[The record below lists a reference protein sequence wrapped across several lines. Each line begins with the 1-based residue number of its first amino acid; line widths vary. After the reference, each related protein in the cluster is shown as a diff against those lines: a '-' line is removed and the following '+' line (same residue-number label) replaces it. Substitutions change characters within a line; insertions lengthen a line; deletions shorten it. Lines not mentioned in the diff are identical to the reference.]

1 MYIRNTA
8 NGWSVRQ
15 NPGEAGPEDGEQM
28 IRGRVEIV
36 GELGKGGL
44 GILFKC
50 RDEQGLLFAV
60 KFPKS
65 GSFTSQAMLEEE
77 ERRLVRHQGPNVVAY
92 FGRVRLA
99 NGAVGLA
106 LELMDG
112 DLTKLGRLSPEL
124 ALQYLEGVIHGLAD
138 LHRSAQGA
146 FHGDLKRA
154 NVLVKGGKA
163 KLTDFGLARGG
174 IGQTVMV
181 GPHQGGTPG
190 YFPPEGFTSQ
200 AGDMYSLGA
209 LIWASLLDQEP
220 LPQQSLSIQI
230 ANHPRLERVV
240 NRLLTQDPA
249 QRPTVFQLQQELPAL
264 RAEAKAQTAAA
275 SDPLW
280 DFLKA
285 VACVAGIV
293 WVAGAVTSK

>member
-1 MYIRNTA
+1 M
-8 NGWSVRQ
+8 
-15 NPGEAGPEDGEQM
+15 
-28 IRGRVEIV
+28 

-44 GILFKC
+44 GILLKC

-65 GSFTSQAMLEEE
+65 GSFASQAMLEDE
-77 ERRLVRHQGPNVVAY
+77 ERRLKRHQGPNVVAY

-112 DLTKLGRLSPEL
+112 DLTKMGRLTPEL

-138 LHRSAQGA
+138 LHGSAPGA

-174 IGQTVMV
+174 VGQTVMV

-209 LIWASLLDQEP
+209 LFWASLLDQEP
-220 LPQQSLSIQI
+220 LPQQSLCIQI
-230 ANHPRLERVV
+230 ANHPQLERIV
-240 NRLLTQDPA
+240 NRLLAQNPA
-249 QRPTVFQLQQELPAL
+249 ERPTVFELQRLLPTL
-264 RAEAKAQTAAA
+264 RAEAKAQSAAA

-280 DFLKA
+280 DLLKA
-285 VACVAGIV
+285 AACVAGV
-293 WVAGAVTSK
+293 VLVANALTSK